1 MIGALSRWRK
11 PDKQTAYDAA
21 LQRGAKLGIK
31 KWVVPREQME
41 LGVKIGAGGF
51 GTVFKCKLHG
61 KTAVAKQIA
70 PARLA
75 AKDLPLLQNEMCLW
89 AQLDH
94 PNCVKFF
101 GVCFEPTD
109 FYYLLCEFMPGG
121 SLFDRHHALRSQSKR
136 LTPPQTPQMLI
147 EMRQIAGAMDH
158 LHSKKIL
165 HRDLKSANVLVA
177 EDGRL
182 VVADF
187 GLVRYCQSDA
197 QANMTAETGSYRWMA
212 PEVIRHEPYG
222 TGCDVYSFGVLCW
235 EMLSYSIPFPH
246 HTPVEVALS
255 VATKG
260 MRPEMPAHAPSV
272 LVDLIAQCWQQEALL
287 RPSFAKVCSR
297 IDAIEG
303 ATALRELPG
312 PEAVLIGE
320 RPVADYS
327 SSVET
332 LPVSGFE
339 GQASPSSSGRASP
352 GEKRKCSEARTD
364 SSRPGATVIVVNMGS
379 RAPEMP
385 TPQSPYG
392 SPKGTDLKRPK
403 SAVDLASLGS
413 TASLGPSVADASG
426 VDGEAPALREGEAP
440 FSLDEGGVQL
450 FSNGFDTLQ
459 RPKSVDSNLASWSKS
474 ALTM

>member
-1 MIGALSRWRK
+1 
-11 PDKQTAYDAA
+11 
-21 LQRGAKLGIK
+21 
-31 KWVVPREQME
+31 
-41 LGVKIGAGGF
+41 
-51 GTVFKCKLHG
+51 
-61 KTAVAKQIA
+61 
-70 PARLA
+70 
-75 AKDLPLLQNEMCLW
+75 
-89 AQLDH
+89 
-94 PNCVKFF
+94 
-101 GVCFEPTD
+101 
-109 FYYLLCEFMPGG
+109 MPGG
-121 SLFDRHHALRSQSKR
+121 SLFDRHNALRSQATLPR
-136 LTPPQTPQMLI
+136 PQTPQMLI

-187 GLVRYCQSDA
+187 GLVRYCQSDE

-235 EMLSYSIPFPH
+235 EMLSYSIPFPQ

-260 MRPEMPAHAPSV
+260 MRPEIPAHSPSV
-272 LVDLIAQCWQQEALL
+272 LVDLIEQCWQQQALR

-312 PEAVLIGE
+312 AAAGLIGE
-320 RPVADYS
+320 RPTADC

-332 LPVSGFE
+332 LPVTGFE
-339 GQASPSSSGRASP
+339 AAAASQASPPSSPGSGRASP
-352 GEKRKCSEARTD
+352 GEKRKCSEARAE
-364 SSRPGATVIVVNMGS
+364 SSQPGATVIVVSMGAGAAEAS
-379 RAPEMP
+379 
-385 TPQSPYG
+385 TSHSPHG
-392 SPKGTDLKRPK
+392 SPKGAELKRPK
-403 SAVDLASLGS
+403 SGVDLASLG
-413 TASLGPSVADASG
+413 GDG
-426 VDGEAPALREGEAP
+426 QGGEAPASGESKAP
-440 FSLDEGGVQL
+440 FSLDGGGMQL
-450 FSNGFDTLQ
+450 FSDGYDLK

>member
-1 MIGALSRWRK
+1 M
-11 PDKQTAYDAA
+11 
-21 LQRGAKLGIK
+21 
-31 KWVVPREQME
+31 
-41 LGVKIGAGGF
+41 
-51 GTVFKCKLHG
+51 
-61 KTAVAKQIA
+61 
-70 PARLA
+70 
-75 AKDLPLLQNEMCLW
+75 
-89 AQLDH
+89 
-94 PNCVKFF
+94 
-101 GVCFEPTD
+101 
-109 FYYLLCEFMPGG
+109 
-121 SLFDRHHALRSQSKR
+121 
-136 LTPPQTPQMLI
+136 
-147 EMRQIAGAMDH
+147 
-158 LHSKKIL
+158 
-165 HRDLKSANVLVA
+165 
-177 EDGRL
+177 
-182 VVADF
+182 
-187 GLVRYCQSDA
+187 
-197 QANMTAETGSYRWMA
+197 
-212 PEVIRHEPYG
+212 
-222 TGCDVYSFGVLCW
+222 
-235 EMLSYSIPFPH
+235 
-246 HTPVEVALS
+246 
-255 VATKG
+255 
-260 MRPEMPAHAPSV
+260 
-272 LVDLIAQCWQQEALL
+272 
-287 RPSFAKVCSR
+287 
-297 IDAIEG
+297 
-303 ATALRELPG
+303 RELPG

-379 RAPEMP
+379 GAPEMP